1 MWVHLQKRR
10 NPALMP
16 SSASGSDVRYSSLQY
31 ESYVPG
37 CRPSPHVL
45 RVALGSIHRRVRPL
59 RSAAGGASVHMRH
72 CATHALSH
80 IAPGI
85 SRLLSQEFSCTLLA
99 VVQHHVA
106 ATDPTAI
113 HPGRAWLP
121 YRLCAALYLH
131 TLGLQAAGPA
141 SFLAVRRFD
150 SPSACWGNASGQS
163 RVEFMDS
170 RATRAAC
177 LSPFSM
183 FLLSKLTCGRAR
195 LHAEGE

>member
-1 MWVHLQKRR
+1 MTCAIPLCNTNRMSQDVARVHTCCAWRLAASIAEFAPSVQPLEV
-10 NPALMP
+10 PA
-16 SSASGSDVRYSSLQY
+16 ST
-31 ESYVPG
+31 
-37 CRPSPHVL
+37 
-45 RVALGSIHRRVRPL
+45 
-59 RSAAGGASVHMRH
+59 
-72 CATHALSH
+72 CATAQHTALSH

-106 ATDPTAI
+106 APDPPAI
-113 HPGRAWLP
+113 HSGRAWLP
-121 YRLCAALYLH
+121 YRLCAALYLY
-131 TLGLQAAGPA
+131 TLGLQATGPA

-163 RVEFMDS
+163 RVQFMDS

-183 FLLSKLTCGRAR
+183 VLLSKMTCGRAR